1 MEIVENRALRLRL
14 KSPHQVTEIIPKSKI
29 LEEYEDG
36 SAEVLVHWGLEESQ
50 VLKNLGVGV
59 PSPIL
64 RRYRWPGIH
73 KPFKHQKVT
82 AAFATLNRRAFILSE
97 QGTGKTLSV
106 VWAADYLMNIKA
118 IKRVLILCPVS
129 VMRRA
134 WMDDLFSGAMHRTVS
149 IAHGTKAQR
158 LAALNEGSDFVI
170 INYDGVGVIHKE
182 LMAAKFDLVVIDEAN
197 AVKTATTRRWKLV
210 NALIRPSTWLWMLT
224 GTPASQSPT
233 DAYGLVKMMHPSV
246 ATFSFTTFRDM
257 VMHKITMF
265 KWAPKPDA
273 QDTVY
278 NLLQP
283 AIRYTKEECLDLP
296 SLIYVTRE
304 VELSP
309 QQKRLYAQLKDR
321 MAVNTAGE
329 TITAVH
335 AAALLNKL
343 LQASSGSV
351 FSDDGASVDLDITD
365 RYRTMCEV
373 IDGTDNKSIVFVPY
387 TNTLQLL
394 QEKLLADGYTAEVI
408 YGAVSARKRESIIK
422 RFQEQP
428 DPRVLLLQPQSVAHG
443 ITLHAADTAI
453 WWGPVMSYETYVQ
466 ANARIHRAG
475 QRNHCTIVRLTG
487 SPAEAIRYRA
497 LNKLEEDNVSLLNE
511 FAAIQA
517 S

>member
-14 KSPHQVTEIIPKSKI
+14 KSPHQVTGVIPKSKI

-36 SAEVLVHWGLEESQ
+36 SADVLVHWGLEESQ
-50 VLKNLGVGV
+50 VLKNLGIGA

-64 RRYRWPGIH
+64 RRYKWPGMH
-73 KPFKHQKVT
+73 KPFKHQRVT
-82 AAFATLNRRAFILSE
+82 AAFKTLNRRAFDLSE
-97 QGTGKTLSV
+97 QGTGKSLSTI
-106 VWAADYLMNIKA
+106 WAADYLLNIKA
-118 IKRVLILCPVS
+118 VERVLILCPVS

-134 WMDDLFSGAMHRTVS
+134 WLDDIFKGAMHRTVS

-158 LAALNEGSDFVI
+158 LAALNENSDFTI
-170 INYDGVGVIHKE
+170 INYDGVGVIHRE
-182 LMAAKFDLVVIDEAN
+182 LIAAKFDLVIIDEAN
-197 AVKTATTRRWKLV
+197 AVKTATTRRWKLI
-210 NALIRPSTWLWMLT
+210 NALIRPDTWLWMLT

-233 DAYGLVKMMHPSV
+233 DAYGLLKMMHPST
-246 ATFSFTTFRDM
+246 APRTFTAFRDM
-257 VMHKITMF
+257 VMTKVTTF
-265 KWAPKPDA
+265 KWAPKHDA
-273 QDTVY
+273 LDTVY

-296 SLIYVTRE
+296 SLMYVTRD

-309 QQKRLYAQLKDR
+309 QQKKLYAQLKDR

-373 IDGTDNKSIVFVPY
+373 IDSTDNKSIVFVPY

-394 QEKLLADGYTAEVI
+394 HEKLLADGYTVEII
-408 YGAVSARKRESIIK
+408 YGAVSARKREFIIK
-422 RFQEQP
+422 QFQEQP